1 MARLII
7 KSGEK
12 LLSEVNVTK
21 TIAIGREAGDILIK
35 NPAVSARHCQ
45 VEKIGLRYVLS
56 DFGST
61 NGTYIG
67 DERITSKDLRHGDIF
82 TIGKF
87 IFEFDNPED
96 DYTPVTPF
104 EDESDLSGKTMV
116 MSADAFKDVM
126 AGSATAARVD
136 PEPSEEPA
144 KLFVSQGSETPK
156 LVTLDK
162 DVLLLGS
169 GSSCDVILKGFTIGK
184 VCAIIRKNN
193 DRYQIVYQGG
203 MAKLKFDGK
212 AKPEKIL
219 EDGDRFAI
227 GSYRFEFRNHL

>member
-67 DERITSKDLRHGDIF
+67 SKKITSKDLRHGDIF

-87 IFEFDNPED
+87 TFEFDNPED

-116 MSADAFKDVM
+116 MPADSLKDVM
-126 AGSATAARVD
+126 AGSATTARV
-136 PEPSEEPA
+136 EPKPVDESA

-169 GSSCDVILKGFTIGK
+169 GSSCDIILKGFTIGK
-184 VCAIIRKNN
+184 VCALIRKTG
-193 DRYQIVYQGG
+193 DKYRIVYQGG

-212 AKPEKIL
+212 GCAEKIL
-219 EDGDRFAI
+219 EDADRFSI
-227 GSYRFEFRNHL
+227 GSYSFEFRNHL